1 MKKRIAKKTAH
12 RFLEDKTYLPFG
24 TVENCTAICA
34 ADCGDESKR
43 QDALLVSSERDG
55 EKFQD
60 VVFGYDMPE
69 TVEAFL
75 DMCDDYAA
83 WETDAAV
90 IASVRITE
98 VRP

>member
-1 MKKRIAKKTAH
+1 MKQFEINGI
-12 RFLEDKTYLPFG
+12 EY
-24 TVENCTAICA
+24 TVEDCTAICG

-55 EKFQD
+55 EKFEE

-69 TVEAFL
+69 NEEGFH
-75 DMCDDYAA
+75 DMCDDSAA

-90 IASVRITE
+90 IASVRK
-98 VRP
+98 